1 MNKVKLNV
9 VKEVKVDG
17 RNNNTG
23 RPVNKKSSRQ
33 IRLAKQALY
42 SKLNTQFICGDKFK
56 INNEEAFNIQKK
68 YFLEYGTTLSGLM
81 KKNNIDT
88 DEFLEFVHDIDLEIL
103 KPDKKLNKII
113 SNLPGKKF
121 IFTNGSKKHAHN
133 VLKKL
138 EMNAIFD
145 DIYDI
150 KDSNFIPKP
159 NMEAYTT
166 FINKMGI
173 DVNKSI
179 MFEDIARNLQPAKEL
194 GIISVL
200 IQRDLP
206 LRNDKFDIK
215 EFELL
220 WKNNDYADY
229 VTDDLVMFFN
239 KYYKETP

>member
-1 MNKVKLNV
+1 MELSNIKNWIFDL
-9 VKEVKVDG
+9 D
-17 RNNNTG
+17 NT
-23 RPVNKKSSRQ
+23 
-33 IRLAKQALY
+33 LY
-42 SKLNTQFICGDKFK
+42 SPEEEIFSQIDERMTKFITDKFK

-68 YFLEYGTTLSGLM
+68 YFLEYGTTLSGLI

-88 DEFLEFVHDIDLEIL
+88 DEFLEFVHDIDLDIL

-121 IFTNGSKKHAHN
+121 IFTNGSKKHAQN

>member
-1 MNKVKLNV
+1 MELSNIKNWIFDL
-9 VKEVKVDG
+9 D
-17 RNNNTG
+17 NT
-23 RPVNKKSSRQ
+23 
-33 IRLAKQALY
+33 LY
-42 SKLNTQFICGDKFK
+42 SPEEEIFSQIDERMTKFITDKFK

-121 IFTNGSKKHAHN
+121 IFTNGSKKHAQN

-145 DIYDI
+145 DIFDI

>member
-1 MNKVKLNV
+1 MELSNIKNWIFDL
-9 VKEVKVDG
+9 D
-17 RNNNTG
+17 NT
-23 RPVNKKSSRQ
+23 
-33 IRLAKQALY
+33 LY
-42 SKLNTQFICGDKFK
+42 SPEEEIFSQIDERMTKFITDKFK

-88 DEFLEFVHDIDLEIL
+88 DEFLEFVHDIDLDIL

-121 IFTNGSKKHAHN
+121 IFTNGSKKHAQN

-138 EMNAIFD
+138 EMNVIFD

-206 LRNDKFDIK
+206 LRNDKFNIK

>member
-1 MNKVKLNV
+1 MELSNIKNWIFDL
-9 VKEVKVDG
+9 D
-17 RNNNTG
+17 NT
-23 RPVNKKSSRQ
+23 
-33 IRLAKQALY
+33 LY
-42 SKLNTQFICGDKFK
+42 SPEEEIFSQIDERMTKFITDKFK

-81 KKNNIDT
+81 KKNNIDS

-121 IFTNGSKKHAHN
+121 IFTNGSKKHAQN

-138 EMNAIFD
+138 EMNVIFD

>member
-1 MNKVKLNV
+1 MELSNIKNWIFDL
-9 VKEVKVDG
+9 D
-17 RNNNTG
+17 NT
-23 RPVNKKSSRQ
+23 
-33 IRLAKQALY
+33 LY
-42 SKLNTQFICGDKFK
+42 SPEEEIFSQIDERMTKFITDKFK

-81 KKNNIDT
+81 KKNNIDS
-88 DEFLEFVHDIDLEIL
+88 DEFLEFVHDIDLDIL

-121 IFTNGSKKHAHN
+121 IFTNGSKKHAQN

-159 NMEAYTT
+159 NMESYTT

>member
-1 MNKVKLNV
+1 MELSNIKNWIFDL
-9 VKEVKVDG
+9 D
-17 RNNNTG
+17 NT
-23 RPVNKKSSRQ
+23 
-33 IRLAKQALY
+33 LY
-42 SKLNTQFICGDKFK
+42 SPEEEIFSQIDERMTKFITDKFK

-68 YFLEYGTTLSGLM
+68 YFIEYGTTLSGLM

-88 DEFLEFVHDIDLEIL
+88 DEFLEFVHDIDLDIL

-121 IFTNGSKKHAHN
+121 IFTNGSKKHAQN

>member
-1 MNKVKLNV
+1 MELSNIKNWIFDL
-9 VKEVKVDG
+9 D
-17 RNNNTG
+17 NT
-23 RPVNKKSSRQ
+23 
-33 IRLAKQALY
+33 LY
-42 SKLNTQFICGDKFK
+42 SPEEEIFSQIDERMTKFIIDKFK

-68 YFLEYGTTLSGLM
+68 YFIEYGTTLSGLM

-88 DEFLEFVHDIDLEIL
+88 DEFLEFVHDIDLDIL

-121 IFTNGSKKHAHN
+121 IFTNGSKKHAQN
-133 VLKKL
+133 VLRKL

>member
-1 MNKVKLNV
+1 MELSNIKNWIFDL
-9 VKEVKVDG
+9 D
-17 RNNNTG
+17 NT
-23 RPVNKKSSRQ
+23 
-33 IRLAKQALY
+33 LY
-42 SKLNTQFICGDKFK
+42 SPEEEIFSQIDERMTKFITDKFK

-68 YFLEYGTTLSGLM
+68 YFLEYGTTLSGLI

-121 IFTNGSKKHAHN
+121 IFTNGSKKHAQN

-138 EMNAIFD
+138 EMNVIFD